1 MNQWFDILKPFVKH
15 GKQQMDKRD
24 EIYDQNG
31 IQETL
36 KLLRSMID
44 IEKKRYN
51 NEYERIFLGG
61 ISQGAMVSLSYLL
74 TMTSKPL
81 GGVYGMITL
90 NPLMEKYYAKSQESR
105 EMQASTP
112 LFIINSKS
120 DDTLFNEDARY
131 SLEYFD
137 KVIYSGK
144 NPNYEYHE
152 EDGDLIK
159 HSVSDNGL
167 QILKK
172 WF

>member
-105 EMQASTP
+105 EM
-112 LFIINSKS
+112 
-120 DDTLFNEDARY
+120 
-131 SLEYFD
+131 
-137 KVIYSGK
+137 
-144 NPNYEYHE
+144 
-152 EDGDLIK
+152 
-159 HSVSDNGL
+159 
-167 QILKK
+167 
-172 WF
+172 